1 VDVGRRDGTHG
12 GQLRRRLLIVE
23 HIEGPIADGAT
34 LQMRMVRSRAE
45 EGADHDGV
53 DTGGLLLGPGQCPYG
68 IKAAAPALH
77 SAGDQLAGAEQQ
89 MGVDLVECLP
99 GVRIKQLDSCGE
111 QAFLIPS
118 GARAP
123 P

>member
-1 VDVGRRDGTHG
+1 
-12 GQLRRRLLIVE
+12 
-23 HIEGPIADGAT
+23 
-34 LQMRMVRSRAE
+34 
-45 EGADHDGV
+45 
-53 DTGGLLLGPGQCPYG
+53 
-68 IKAAAPALH
+68 LH

-89 MGVDLVECLP
+89 MGVDLIQCLP
-99 GVRIKQLDSCGE
+99 GVRIEQCDGCGE